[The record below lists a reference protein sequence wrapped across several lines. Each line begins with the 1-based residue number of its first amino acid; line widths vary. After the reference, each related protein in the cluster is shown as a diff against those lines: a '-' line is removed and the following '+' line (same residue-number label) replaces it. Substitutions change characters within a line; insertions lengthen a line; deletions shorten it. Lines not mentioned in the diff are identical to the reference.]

1 MFSWVDAFQLVSWR
15 DSVGEDAV
23 LSCDL
28 ASKLI
33 GISVSTVERCLLP
46 SILILNKRYNH
57 PSRVVWADACKSS
70 IAREFIRGQFN
81 TVVVGGNRGPR
92 HTMCAVL
99 CSGDLEFPAG
109 SAMLLK
115 FILDLV

>member
-1 MFSWVDAFQLVSWR
+1 
-15 DSVGEDAV
+15 VGEDAV

-28 ASKLI
+28 ASKLL

-70 IAREFIRGQFN
+70 IARELYVVNSIQSWLGGTEGRGIPCVLF
-81 TVVVGGNRGPR
+81 
-92 HTMCAVL
+92 CA
-99 CSGDLEFPAG
+99 PATWN
-109 SAMLLK
+109 
-115 FILDLV
+115 